1 MELEPRPEPS
11 IDAFYAGGPKSFQEA
26 FPPACIRS
34 HWDPTLVSQ
43 YILPSQPIGTLAFD
57 PRPSV
62 RICTSYYT
70 TSQAAGSLPY
80 KQEVTPTIPSEFLGG
95 SKRPVESTVKAV
107 PPGAA
112 AGRGAS
118 YTEYAQSIDKE
129 ADLYRLNEPLTRCKE
144 RRYRPEHAPA
154 DAINTLPYVSNEYE
168 LAPYAMHVNKKAGCR
183 DKDDE
188 EAWNRSSRL
197 FFNHTRQDRYTG
209 FPVHGPLKC

>member
-1 MELEPRPEPS
+1 MELQPHPDPS
-11 IDAFYAGGPKSFQEA
+11 IDMFYEGGPKTFQEA

-43 YILPSQPIGTLAFD
+43 YILPTQTIGTMAMD

-70 TSQAAGSLPY
+70 TSQAEGSLPL
-80 KQEVTPTIPSEFLGG
+80 KQETPPSIPDVFLGG
-95 SKRPVESTVKAV
+95 SKRPSESAARAI

-112 AGRGAS
+112 AGRGAP
-118 YTEYAQSIDKE
+118 YIEYAHAIDKE

-144 RRYRPEHAPA
+144 RRYRPEHTPA
-154 DAINTLPYVSNEYE
+154 DAVNTLPHVPYEISEY
-168 LAPYAMHVNKKAGCR
+168 ATHITKRAGCR
-183 DKDDE
+183 EQDDQ

-197 FFNHTRQDRYTG
+197 FFNHTRQDRYPG
-209 FPVHGPLKC
+209 FSSKGPLKC